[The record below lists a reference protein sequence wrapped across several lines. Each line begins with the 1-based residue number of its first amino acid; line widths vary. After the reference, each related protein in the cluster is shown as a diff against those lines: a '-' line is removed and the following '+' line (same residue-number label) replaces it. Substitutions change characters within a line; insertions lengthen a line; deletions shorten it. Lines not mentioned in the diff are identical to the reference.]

1 MKKKKL
7 SLDQSTWTLSLRILR
22 EHVRPHMSRILLA
35 MFFMALAAGATGAL
49 AKLMEPILDK
59 IFITKDLVMLRL
71 ISLAV
76 IVVFA
81 VKGISSYLQYIMM
94 DYVGLSIVSSLQMRV
109 FKHLMHA
116 DLAFFHETPTGQ
128 LLSHFNNDIASLRQS
143 ITKAFSGIGKDFLTL
158 VMLLGLMF
166 YQDAKLALIAF
177 FVFPMGCWPII
188 RMGRRMRKYSGG
200 VQTQIAGMTAHL
212 SQVFHGIRH
221 VKAYNQ
227 ESFEVKRT
235 SVYVDKIQHLSYKTT
250 KVRAASQ
257 PIMEMLGGIAI
268 VSIISYGG
276 YQVIIGTRTTG
287 AFFSFI
293 TALLFAYEPMK
304 RLANLNL
311 SLQEGLA
318 AAARIYAYL
327 DKRALVVEKKKPQ
340 ELIVKKG
347 QVSFQKV
354 SFSYQEATVLH
365 DMDIEIKAGQTTALV
380 GSSGA
385 GKSTI
390 LNLIPRF
397 YDVDSGSV
405 TVDGVD
411 VRDLSFKSLREHI
424 SLVSQDIFLFDD
436 TVRANILYGAPKAS
450 EKMMIK
456 AAEAAAAHEFIMQ
469 LPNGY
474 DTMIGENG
482 VTLSGGQRQR
492 LAIARAMIK
501 NAPILLLDEATSS
514 LDNQSERQVQQA
526 LNELMKNRT
535 TLVIAHRLS
544 TIQDADMIY
553 VIDKGQVVEKGTHH
567 QLLKLKGTY
576 AHLHSLQ
583 LGH

>member
-1 MKKKKL
+1 
-7 SLDQSTWTLSLRILR
+7 
-22 EHVRPHMSRILLA
+22 
-35 MFFMALAAGATGAL
+35 
-49 AKLMEPILDK
+49 
-59 IFITKDLVMLRL
+59 
-71 ISLAV
+71 
-76 IVVFA
+76 
-81 VKGISSYLQYIMM
+81 
-94 DYVGLSIVSSLQMRV
+94 
-109 FKHLMHA
+109 
-116 DLAFFHETPTGQ
+116 
-128 LLSHFNNDIASLRQS
+128 
-143 ITKAFSGIGKDFLTL
+143 
-158 VMLLGLMF
+158 
-166 YQDAKLALIAF
+166 
-177 FVFPMGCWPII
+177 
-188 RMGRRMRKYSGG
+188 
-200 VQTQIAGMTAHL
+200 
-212 SQVFHGIRH
+212 
-221 VKAYNQ
+221 
-227 ESFEVKRT
+227 
-235 SVYVDKIQHLSYKTT
+235 
-250 KVRAASQ
+250 
-257 PIMEMLGGIAI
+257 
-268 VSIISYGG
+268 
-276 YQVIIGTRTTG
+276 
-287 AFFSFI
+287 
-293 TALLFAYEPMK
+293 
-304 RLANLNL
+304 
-311 SLQEGLA
+311 
-318 AAARIYAYL
+318 
-327 DKRALVVEKKKPQ
+327 
-340 ELIVKKG
+340 
-347 QVSFQKV
+347 
-354 SFSYQEATVLH
+354 
-365 DMDIEIKAGQTTALV
+365 MDIEIKAGQTTALV